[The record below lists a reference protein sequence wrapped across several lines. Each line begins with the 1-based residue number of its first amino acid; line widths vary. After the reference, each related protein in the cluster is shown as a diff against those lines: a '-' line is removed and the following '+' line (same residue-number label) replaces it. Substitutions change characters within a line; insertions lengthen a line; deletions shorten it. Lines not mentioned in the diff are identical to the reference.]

1 MFGFGKNKKQKS
13 KKQGKAGSAAVKK
26 AGGGKPSRE
35 EIIAQAMS
43 NARKATN
50 EIGEEN
56 LQRIAAAMMKKE
68 NSATERARQKIK
80 TMDKDKVVDHLRIML
95 DED

>member
-13 KKQGKAGSAAVKK
+13 KSKK
-26 AGGGKPSRE
+26 AAAAAKSKTATGKPMSRE

-56 LQRIAAAMMKKE
+56 LQRIARAMMEKE
-68 NSATERARQKIK
+68 NSATERAKQKIK
-80 TMDKDKVVDHLRIML
+80 AMDEQKVVDHLRIML
-95 DED
+95 DEE